1 MPFGAKLRFG
11 YLIGSTT
18 SVQQLFLMTAQV
30 VVGTVSFDII
40 GKTWVPRG
48 RRGREVKY
56 LILFTNCAAGEE
68 DWVLA
73 RKIMYVV
80 TACRNPAPCTA

>member
-1 MPFGAKLRFG
+1 
-11 YLIGSTT
+11 
-18 SVQQLFLMTAQV
+18 MTVQV

-48 RRGREVKY
+48 RRGREVEY

-68 DWVLA
+68 DWVPA
-73 RKIMYVV
+73 RKIMYAV
-80 TACRNPAPCTA
+80 TACRNPAPCTAFKLTNDGRTTLLVGLCRSRR